1 MNSGGKVSRGVGD
14 SRPCRRMVTAAEAVS
29 QLISHRP
36 AAHRHRRRFA
46 FAAAL
51 LWLASSATAAD
62 APPALDRIVDWLDGH
77 YSNEAQIA
85 AGELDAE
92 DNLLFPVFK
101 KVDVPAFGNHVVYLQ
116 WPIGGPDGRLQRQRL
131 WTFHEDA
138 ETGAT
143 QMNFFTL
150 REPDRWLDAHID
162 PVKVRDMTPEDTIG
176 YPETCLLPVAFA
188 DTTITTSIPP
198 TCQIISQAT
207 RTTMTL
213 QATITITPNQITYQE
228 AAARPDGSIVF
239 QVPPEGQ
246 YIFDRIGD

>member
-1 MNSGGKVSRGVGD
+1 MKGGNAASRSVGET
-14 SRPCRRMVTAAEAVS
+14 RPLPCARMGAAAEVAS
-29 QLISHRP
+29 RSIPHRP
-36 AAHRHRRRFA
+36 AAHWHRLVL
-46 FAAAL
+46 AAAL
-51 LWLASSATAAD
+51 LWLASSATTAD
-62 APPALDRIVDWLDGH
+62 EPPTLGRIIDWLDGH

-85 AGELDAE
+85 TGELDAE

-101 KVDVPAFGNHVVYLQ
+101 KVDVPAFGNHIVYLQ

-131 WTFHEDA
+131 WTFHGDA
-138 ETGAT
+138 ETGAM

-150 REPDRWLDAHID
+150 REPERWLDAHID
-162 PVKVRDMTPEDTIG
+162 PAKIREMTAEDTIG

-188 DTTITTSIPP
+188 DATITASIPP

-228 AAARPDGSIVF
+228 AATRPDGSVVF
-239 QVPPEGQ
+239 QVPPSGQ
-246 YIFDRIGD
+246 YVFDRI

>member
-1 MNSGGKVSRGVGD
+1 MKSADIAWRRIDGAF
-14 SRPCRRMVTAAEAVS
+14 PCARDAAEVAS
-29 QLISHRP
+29 RSISRRP
-36 AAHRHRRRFA
+36 AAHRHRHRFA
-46 FAAAL
+46 FAATL

-92 DNLLFPVFK
+92 DNLLFPVFS
-101 KVDVPAFGNHVVYLQ
+101 KVAIPAFGSHVIYLQ

-150 REPDRWLDAHID
+150 REPEKWLDAHLD
-162 PVKVRDMTPEDTIG
+162 PAKVRDMTPQDTIG
-176 YPETCLLPVAFA
+176 YPNTCLLPVAFA
-188 DTTITTSIPP
+188 AETITASIPP

-213 QATITITPNQITYQE
+213 QATITITPNQITYRE
-228 AAARPDGSIVF
+228 AATRPNGSLVF
-239 QVPPEGQ
+239 QVPPSGQ
-246 YIFDRIGD
+246 YVFDRIDD

>member
-1 MNSGGKVSRGVGD
+1 V
-14 SRPCRRMVTAAEAVS
+14 
-29 QLISHRP
+29 
-36 AAHRHRRRFA
+36 AHRHRHHFVL
-46 FAAAL
+46 AAAL
-51 LWLASSATAAD
+51 LWLAASTIATAAD
-62 APPALDRIVDWLDGH
+62 EPSTLGRIIDWLDGH

-85 AGELDAE
+85 TGELDAE
-92 DNLLFPVFK
+92 NNLLFPVFK
-101 KVDVPAFGNHVVYLQ
+101 KVDVPAFGNHIVYLQ

-143 QMNFFTL
+143 RMSFFTL
-150 REPDRWLDAHID
+150 REPERWLDAHID
-162 PVKVRDMTPEDTIG
+162 PAKIREMTAEDTIG

-188 DTTITTSIPP
+188 DATITASIPP

-228 AAARPDGSIVF
+228 AATRPDGSIVF
-239 QVPPEGQ
+239 QVPPTGQ